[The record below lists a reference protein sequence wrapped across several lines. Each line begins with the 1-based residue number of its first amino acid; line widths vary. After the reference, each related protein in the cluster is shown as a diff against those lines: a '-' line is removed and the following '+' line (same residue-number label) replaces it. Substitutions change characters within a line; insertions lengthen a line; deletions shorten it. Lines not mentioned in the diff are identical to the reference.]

1 MLILTRKIG
10 ESIIIDDEIRVKIV
24 DIQGGQVRVGIE
36 APSVIDI
43 YREEIYTRIHNTLTK
58 ISEKEAQPA

>member
-10 ESIIIDDEIRVKIV
+10 ESIIIDDDIRVKIV

-36 APSVIDI
+36 APSAVDI
-43 YREEIYTRIHNTLTK
+43 YREEIYARINTTLHKLTD
-58 ISEKEAQPA
+58 KETV